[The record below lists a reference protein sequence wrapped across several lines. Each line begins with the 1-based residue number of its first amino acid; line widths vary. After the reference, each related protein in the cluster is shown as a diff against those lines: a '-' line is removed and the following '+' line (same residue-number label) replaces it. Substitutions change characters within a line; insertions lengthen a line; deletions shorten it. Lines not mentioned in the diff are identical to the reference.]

1 LELTVSGTYL
11 DLLDYLGELEKLPT
25 QLYWSAL
32 ELDATRYP
40 KHTMKVTV
48 YTLSLD
54 PAWLSV

>member
-1 LELTVSGTYL
+1 LRYL
-11 DLLDYLGELEKLPT
+11 NELEHLPT

-32 ELDATRYP
+32 EMDASHYP
-40 KHTMKVTV
+40 THTMKLVV